1 MRGERRDQER
11 RVIVF
16 EDDVAQKVL
25 LLDLFADEGYTV
37 DACPTIQDVYAAIT
51 KYPQAV
57 VVADSWS
64 SIGHE
69 QLAEPERREI
79 EDLGSRAP
87 LILTTA
93 RSWGRHI
100 APGQLGKVAVLPK
113 PFDLN
118 DLLEHVRVM
127 GERCGETR
135 IMHSSQL
142 VT

>member
-1 MRGERRDQER
+1 MTGGKHQR

-16 EDDVAQKVL
+16 EDDAAQKLL
-25 LLDLFADEGYTV
+25 LLDLFTDEGYAV
-37 DACPTIQDVYAAIT
+37 DACPTIQDVYVAIT

-64 SIGHE
+64 SIAHE
-69 QLAEPERREI
+69 HLAEPQRREI

-93 RSWGRHI
+93 RTWGRYI

-127 GERCGETR
+127 GERRDELSTAGCL
-135 IMHSSQL
+135 SSP
-142 VT
+142 